1 MNTYYYSGEFGYFN
15 VLLLPALEK
24 YTSMKRLSLITLY
37 TFPDYCYIIKNL
49 FGDKIVCKEIPLT
62 KLRLYYDNV
71 EDGSYKIFPSINNLF
86 NSPAIWELNYFEKI
100 SKPITTKFKP
110 SNINENYICYFP
122 RFRDSGEL
130 LTNFGERNSNKDECE
145 FILNLFTKNNIK
157 IYILGK
163 EILDFNY
170 EKYNVEKIQD
180 IQESIYYLQNCKFL
194 ISNDSGYID
203 FAKNCGCKQI
213 IILRPIEDYHNRFN
227 PFNCKQFIV
236 DDVKELNNFLI

>member
-24 YTSMKRLSLITLY
+24 YISNKKSETLTLY

-49 FGDKIVCKEIPLT
+49 FGNKIDCKEIELT
-62 KLRLYYDNV
+62 KLRLLHNNL
-71 EDGSYKIFPSINNLF
+71 EDGSYKKFPPINNLLKG
-86 NSPAIWELNYFEKI
+86 PAIWEMNVFDRI
-100 SKPITTKFKP
+100 SKTISTKFKS

-122 RFRDSGEL
+122 RFRDSGDIV
-130 LTNFGERNSNKDECE
+130 TNFAERNSNKEECE

-170 EKYNVEKIQD
+170 DNYNVEKVEDVEQ
-180 IQESIYYLQNCKFL
+180 SIYYLQNCKFL

-213 IILRPIEDYHNRFN
+213 IILRPIEDYHNKFN

-236 DDVKELNNFLI
+236 DDVNELNNFLI